1 MFWQVF
7 QGNLVSGFKGFSK
20 LGADE
25 LLIFCSLRVG
35 LKQPLDGWEGPRQLA
50 APPCFFS
57 SALLPP
63 HEGRD
68 GENVQ
73 QSQKYF

>member
-7 QGNLVSGFKGFSK
+7 QGNLVSVFKGFSK

-35 LKQPLDGWEGPRQLA
+35 LKKPLDGWEGPRQLA

-63 HEGRD
+63 HPQEMGKIFSNRK
-68 GENVQ
+68 NI
-73 QSQKYF
+73 S